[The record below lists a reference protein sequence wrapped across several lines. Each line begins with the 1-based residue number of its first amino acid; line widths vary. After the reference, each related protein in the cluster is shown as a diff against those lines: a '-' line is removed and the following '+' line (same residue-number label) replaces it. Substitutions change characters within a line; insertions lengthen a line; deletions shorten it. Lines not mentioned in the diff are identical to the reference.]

1 MLQDIQTTLNP
12 AGCHQILA
20 NRLLQ
25 LANDTNRVGLHHEA
39 TALAMFAASVLD
51 GRRVDV
57 RDA

>member
-1 MLQDIQTTLNP
+1 MLQDVQTIQNP
-12 AGCHQILA
+12 AGCHQVLA

-25 LANDTNRVGLHHEA
+25 LAHDTNRVGMHHEA
-39 TALAMFAASVLD
+39 TALAVFAASVLD